1 VAKRKNTLALF
12 EVISRSKE
20 HRSQAGLDVPSWMG
34 EERGEQQ
41 PPERPS
47 PPQPEPPKQAGAKPA
62 ARTPEPTQ
70 EPMVSTSGG
79 RLRVSLN
86 YSGAIVL
93 GVAVVLLL
101 GAAFAIGRATAGG
114 GGDTKPAVTAGAGDG
129 AGPGEAE
136 VGPGAGAA
144 QRVPGKHYL
153 VIRDFDPGS
162 DLEQEAGRIAAF
174 CTAQGEPAEVRTL
187 TDRHTRE
194 PFIAVWSLKG
204 FDEPNSQAAQNYRRR
219 IQALGEQYY
228 SQHET
233 FRFNPWYAP
242 YNPEP

>member
-20 HRSQAGLDVPSWMG
+20 HRSEAGLDVPSWMG
-34 EERGEQQ
+34 EKRGEAEAQE
-41 PPERPS
+41 P
-47 PPQPEPPKQAGAKPA
+47 PEPPVAPPEKRPQAAPRRAGAS
-62 ARTPEPTQ
+62 Q
-70 EPMVSTSGG
+70 EPVLSTSAG

-93 GVAVVLLL
+93 GVALVLLL

-114 GGDTKPAVTAGAGDG
+114 DGAKPAATAGVDG
-129 AGPGEAE
+129 GTGTGEGE
-136 VGPGAGAA
+136 VSPTGAVV

-162 DLEQEAGRIAAF
+162 DLEAEAQRIAEF
-174 CTAQGEPAEVRTL
+174 CTARGEPAEVRTL

-204 FDEPNSQAAQNYRRR
+204 FDEPNSQAARNYRER
-219 IQALGEQYY
+219 IRQLGEQYY
-228 SQHET
+228 QQNET

-242 YNPEP
+242 YNPES